1 MGKGYELKVAHLI
14 YWKTVTEAG
23 KVAWWASIYAVQMWN
38 LNLNHQNPH
47 RNWRQ
52 NVNILHH
59 SAPPERWEVRDCRV
73 SGSAWQKGKNQLS
86 RLFEHHTNLIV
97 HTSAHTQRHKQ
108 EQPLSHRAN
117 SISNPIL
124 GTIDVHR
131 IHNKYGTCTVS
142 LPLKISNETQR
153 TFTRGR
159 LLSWCSLL
167 SQSPCSPWS
176 GFTHSICDHLIIQ

>member
-1 MGKGYELKVAHLI
+1 MGKGHELNVGRLI

-23 KVAWWASIYAVQMWN
+23 KVAWWVSICVAQMWN

-47 RNWRQ
+47 RSWRQ
-52 NVNILHH
+52 SVNILH
-59 SAPPERWEVRDCRV
+59 PRTPTERWEVRNFRV
-73 SGSAWQKGKNQLS
+73 PGSAWQEGKNQLS

-97 HTSAHTQRHKQ
+97 CTSAHIHRHKQ

-131 IHNKYGTCTVS
+131 IHNKYGTCTVT
-142 LPLKISNETQR
+142 LPLDKRWDPEN
-153 TFTRGR
+153 
-159 LLSWCSLL
+159 L
-167 SQSPCSPWS
+167 
-176 GFTHSICDHLIIQ
+176 H